1 MRRRKDELKRVV
13 IKVGSSSIT
22 HENGSINL
30 AKISD
35 LCWNLSNLKNH
46 GVEVVLVTSGAIAAG
61 AKCLNLKER
70 PRNTSQKQAASAVGQ
85 VALMNTYNKELREHN
100 YQVAQLLLTKQ
111 IETDVVMR
119 ENAVNSFNELLKMDC
134 IPIVN
139 ENDAVCTFEIEFG
152 DNDTLSAVVA
162 RLINADLLIMLS
174 DIDGL
179 YDSDPNVNPDAQL
192 IKQVDKIDDELMG
205 MASGSTSNRGTGGM
219 ITKLNGA
226 MLCME
231 RGIDAM
237 IANGENMDIIR
248 KIFEGEEVGTLFKG
262 ADIKC

>member
-1 MRRRKDELKRVV
+1 MRKRMNELKRVV

-22 HENGSINL
+22 HEDGSINL

-35 LCWNLSNLKNH
+35 LAWNLSNLKNH
-46 GVEVVLVTSGAIAAG
+46 GVGVVLVTSGAIAAG
-61 AKCLNLKER
+61 AKVMKLAER
-70 PRNTSQKQAASAVGQ
+70 PRDTSKKQAASAVGQ
-85 VALMNTYNKELREHN
+85 VALMNNYNSALREHN

-119 ENAVNSFNELLKMDC
+119 ENAINSLDELLNMDC

-139 ENDAVCTFEIEFG
+139 ENDAVSTFEIEFG

-162 RLINADLLIMLS
+162 RLVGADLLIMLS

-179 YDSDPNVNPDAQL
+179 YDSDPNVNPDAKL
-192 IKQVDKIDDELMG
+192 IPQVDVIDGELLS

-219 ITKLNGA
+219 VTKLNAA

-231 RGIDAM
+231 KGIDTI
-237 IANGENMDIIR
+237 IANGSDMAIIR
-248 KIFEGEEVGTLFKG
+248 RIFEGEEIGTLFKG
-262 ADIKC
+262 GEKDA

>member
-1 MRRRKDELKRVV
+1 MKKDLKNIKRVV

-22 HENGSINL
+22 HENGTINI
-30 AKISD
+30 AKIAD
-35 LCWNLSNLKNH
+35 LAWNLSNLKNH

-61 AKCLNLKER
+61 AKCMNLKER
-70 PRNTSQKQAASAVGQ
+70 PKDTSEKQAASAVGQ
-85 VALMNTYNKELREHN
+85 VALMNTYNKELKEFN
-100 YQVAQLLLTKQ
+100 YQVAQILLTKQ

-119 ENAVNSFNELLKMDC
+119 ENAVNSFNELLKLNC

-139 ENDAVCTFEIEFG
+139 ENDAICTFEIEFG

-162 RLINADLLIMLS
+162 RLIDSDLLIMLS

-179 YDSDPNVNPDAQL
+179 YDSDPNKNPDAKL
-192 IKQVDKIDDELMG
+192 IRQVDKIDEDLFD

-219 ITKLNGA
+219 VTKLNAA

-231 RGIDAM
+231 RGIDVI
-237 IANGENMDIIR
+237 IANGSDMGIIR
-248 KIFEGEEVGTLFKG
+248 RIFEGEDCGTLFKG
-262 ADIKC
+262 ADKC